1 MIPVLISCNDFLD
14 QIPEEKLS
22 EDNLFKSKD
31 DVIKVLTQ
39 AYSFYYSPVS
49 FQEYVGQASNEMDFN
64 WNNYAPY
71 YKDVG
76 QYAASNPIYN
86 TWKRYYEGI
95 RTCIYFLDNIDK
107 CQDIKLR
114 DDERSWWKGEAYFL
128 EAYYYFL
135 LLTSY
140 GPVPVVDKVYNGQ
153 EMVDIINNGLPRT
166 HFDKCV
172 EHIDSLLVIAT
183 HHLDLFYTASISDR
197 AGRASKASAMFLRS
211 RLRLYAAS
219 PLYNGMKN
227 PAGNDLTSIVP
238 KDKTG
243 AELISTQFDA
253 DKWKKAMDITKA
265 AIDTCLR
272 AGRGIYTA
280 STTASGYE
288 SYWKMI
294 NYSRGGDPNIEN
306 VLYKQNFSVSD
317 YRTHSLP
324 KRFGGYQGVCPTL
337 EHVNEYF
344 MANGLMTEDQQSYAS
359 ETGFDSYT
367 ANGQTIRIYKKFKN
381 RDPRFYCNILFPG
394 QYSYAVLGN
403 EIESTSSR
411 WAIAGSSSWETNAH
425 YQSWFDGP
433 DGYGSITGRDFT
445 INGFLCVKYMN
456 KNDTPSGK
464 GDYAVAVF
472 RLAELFLNYSE
483 AALEYYANTGV
494 DPSTKSEV
502 FQYWD
507 LIRDRVQLPKVRD
520 AYNNV
525 GIPLTVA
532 KLRTL
537 IQRERM
543 VELAFEG
550 HRYFDNRRWMI
561 AEQEGGAKHGF
572 DIHKNENAGFWN
584 ENYVFETRA
593 WHPRMYFLPIAQTEI
608 DKNHQLTNNY
618 GW

>member
-1 MIPVLISCNDFLD
+1 MSCSDFLD

-31 DVIKVLTQ
+31 DAIKVLTQ
-39 AYSFYYSPVS
+39 AYSYYYSPLS
-49 FQEYVGQASNEMDFN
+49 FTEYVGQASDEMDFN

-86 TWKRYYEGI
+86 TWKRYYEAI
-95 RTCIYFLDNIDK
+95 RTCIYFQDNIDK

-135 LLTSY
+135 LLSSY
-140 GPVPVVDKVYNGQ
+140 GPVPIIDKVYNGQ
-153 EMVDIINNGLPRT
+153 EMVDITENGLARA

-172 EHIDSLLVIAT
+172 EYIDSLLIVAT
-183 HHLDLFYTASISDR
+183 NHLDLFYTSSISDR

-211 RLRLYAAS
+211 RLWLYAAS
-219 PLYNGMKN
+219 PLYNGMRN
-227 PAGNDLTSIVP
+227 PAGNDLSSIVP
-238 KDKTG
+238 KDKNGT
-243 AELISTQFDA
+243 ELISAQFDVN
-253 DKWKKAMDITKA
+253 KWKKAMDISKA

-272 AGRGIYTA
+272 AGRNLYTP
-280 STTASGYE
+280 SPTANGYE
-288 SYWKMI
+288 SYWRMI
-294 NYSRGGDPNIEN
+294 NYARGGDPNIEN
-306 VLYKQNFSVSD
+306 VFYKQNFSVSD

-344 MANGLMTEDQQSYAS
+344 MANGLMTEDQAGYAA

-367 ANGQTIRIYKKFKN
+367 ANGHSIRIYKKFKN

-403 EIESTSSR
+403 ETESTSSR
-411 WAIAGSSSWETNAH
+411 WAIAGSSVWEANAH
-425 YQSWFDGP
+425 YQSWFDGL
-433 DGYGSITGRDFT
+433 DGYGSITGRDFS
-445 INGFLCVKYMN
+445 INGFLCIKYMHR
-456 KNDTPSGK
+456 NDTPSGK
-464 GDYAVAVF
+464 ADNGFAVF
-472 RLAELFLNYSE
+472 RLAELYLNYSE
-483 AALEYYANTGV
+483 AALEYYAATDV
-494 DPSTKSEV
+494 DPATKSEV

-507 LIRDRVQLPKVRD
+507 LIRDRVQLPRVVD
-520 AYNNV
+520 AYNRAN
-525 GIPLTVA
+525 IALTVT

-561 AEQEGGAKHGF
+561 AEKEGGAKHGF
-572 DIHKNENAGFWN
+572 DIYKNETAGFWN

-593 WHPRMYFLPIAQTEI
+593 WYPRMYFLPIAQTEI
-608 DKNHQLTNNY
+608 DKNRQLTNNY